1 MAVNPRSNAFSPRN
15 TTALYLYFSFLIKFS
30 FFHGPT
36 KGTMPLGSEP
46 CIFQIINSPC
56 IQGTERKKR
65 RKARRILCSAVRRT
79 AVSIRT
85 FTGMLAHTLQHLKSS
100 TPLSH
105 WHLIKLTSGH
115 CGQSWAGSP
124 SAFHQP
130 SKAPDV
136 SLAGETGR
144 QTTAALPDGNAM
156 QLFPHVSGHN

>member
-30 FFHGPT
+30 FFPWT
-36 KGTMPLGSEP
+36 YKGTMPLGSEP

-56 IQGTERKKR
+56 IQRTERKKR
-65 RKARRILCSAVRRT
+65 RKAKRILCRAVRRT
-79 AVSIRT
+79 AVSICT
-85 FTGMLAHTLQHLKSS
+85 FAGMLAHILQHLTS

-105 WHLIKLTSGH
+105 WHPIKPTSGH

-124 SAFHQP
+124 SASHQP

-144 QTTAALPDGNAM
+144 RTTAALPDGNAT
-156 QLFPHVSGHN
+156 QLFSHVSGHN